1 MAGGIRCSDGSDKSG
16 SGHAAESA
24 RRIRTILAH
33 AAAIIP
39 RTGGRDFRGAGLCV
53 GAGRTPRADPR
64 CFGLAGGGRVCGS
77 GATGGFLLDI
87 VPARATVAAVVTA
100 MSDSN
105 KNRSAERK
113 AEFKTVSG
121 LPVERL
127 YTEESLR
134 GDDAAEHP
142 GFPGEFPLTRGIY
155 PTMYRSR
162 LWTMRQY
169 AGFGTAAESN
179 KRYRYLLSKGQKGLS
194 VAFDLPTQIGMDSDH
209 PLAAGEVGK
218 VGVAIDSIEDMETL
232 FEGIPLEGVSTSMTI
247 NATAAILLCLYVA
260 VAKRQGASLDKLS
273 GTIQN
278 DILKEYIARGTY
290 IYPVR
295 PAMRIVTDVFAW
307 CKDSLPRWN
316 TISISGYHI
325 REAGSTAV
333 QEVAFTLADGIAY
346 VQAAINAGLAVDEFA
361 PQLSFFFNAHNDL
374 LEEISKFR
382 AARRLWARIMK
393 ERFAA
398 KDPRSLML
406 RFHAQTA
413 GSSLTAQQ
421 PENNIVRT
429 AIQALAAV
437 LGGCQSLHTNS
448 LDEALALPTEDAAL
462 IALRTQQII
471 AEETGVANTIDPV
484 AGSYAVEA
492 LTSQIE
498 NGAAEYLKKID
509 ALGGMLQA
517 IDSGYVQAEIQKA
530 AFDYQR
536 AVETKEQIVVGVN
549 EFRSDEERQI
559 PTLRIE
565 PALERE
571 QVARLR
577 ALRARRDSAKSR
589 VALAELQRRAK
600 GAENLLPAILAA
612 VENFATVGEISD
624 TLRGVFGEY
633 QESVVL

>member
-1 MAGGIRCSDGSDKSG
+1 MK
-16 SGHAAESA
+16 
-24 RRIRTILAH
+24 
-33 AAAIIP
+33 
-39 RTGGRDFRGAGLCV
+39 
-53 GAGRTPRADPR
+53 
-64 CFGLAGGGRVCGS
+64 
-77 GATGGFLLDI
+77 
-87 VPARATVAAVVTA
+87 
-100 MSDSN
+100 DSN
-105 KNRSAERK
+105 KNKTPERK
-113 AEFKTVSG
+113 PVFKTISG

-127 YTEESLR
+127 YTEENLR

-142 GFPGEFPLTRGIY
+142 GFPGEFPFTRGIY

-169 AGFGTAAESN
+169 AGYGTAAESN

-209 PLAAGEVGK
+209 ALAAGEVGK
-218 VGVAIDSIEDMETL
+218 VGVAIDSIEDMQTL
-232 FEGIPLEGVSTSMTI
+232 FEGIPLETVSTSMTI

-260 VAKRQGASLDKLS
+260 VAKNQDAPLQKLA

-290 IYPVR
+290 IYPVS
-295 PAMRIVTDVFAW
+295 PAMRIVTDIFAW
-307 CKDSLPRWN
+307 CKDALPKWN

-325 REAGSTAV
+325 REAGSTAI

-346 VQAAINAGLAVDEFA
+346 VQAALDAGLQVDEFA

-374 LEEISKFR
+374 LEEIGKFR

-393 ERFAA
+393 ERFSAR
-398 KDPRSLML
+398 DPRSLAL

-421 PENNIVRT
+421 PENNIVRVG
-429 AIQALAAV
+429 IQALAAV

-448 LDEALALPTEDAAL
+448 LDEALALPTEDSAL
-462 IALRTQQII
+462 LALRTQQII
-471 AEETGVANTIDPV
+471 AHETGVANTIDPV
-484 AGSYAVEA
+484 AGSYAIES

-498 NGAAEYLKKID
+498 AGAKAYLDKID

-517 IDSGYVQAEIQKA
+517 IDSGFVQSEIQKA
-530 AFDYQR
+530 AFDYQH

-549 EFRSDEERQI
+549 EFQAEEGRQI
-559 PTLRIE
+559 PTLRVD

-571 QVARLR
+571 QIARLQ
-577 ALRARRDSAKSR
+577 ALRSRRNANETHA
-589 VALAELQRRAK
+589 ALTELERRARTN
-600 GAENLLPAILAA
+600 ENLLPTILAA
-612 VENFATVGEISD
+612 VESFATVGEISD
-624 TLRGVFGEY
+624 ALRRVFGEY